1 MSASH
6 AELHQAAADLG
17 EIDAVIGT
25 EELRCADERLVP
37 ARPTPATGVTHEL
50 LTAADYR
57 PPRWLRNAHV
67 QSALG
72 SSLWRRRVG
81 ERGLAASGAVSTEH
95 LIDAGDGVRLHGLH
109 SAVPG
114 VESRGLVLLLHGW
127 EGSVDSSYMR
137 LTAAR
142 LLARGFEVFRL
153 NFRDHG
159 NTHHLNEGLFHSN
172 RIDEVVRAACEVA
185 ARFPLRPMMVAG
197 YSLGGNFALRLALHA
212 PAVGLSLAHVAAVCP
227 VLDPAR
233 TMDAMEQGL
242 PMYLWYFERKW
253 RESLARKRALFPQ
266 HHDFDDRALGLR
278 MRPLTQWMVERY
290 TDFGTLERYF
300 DGYAIAGAR
309 LAALQV
315 PASILMAEDDPVI
328 PVDAFRALQL
338 PAGSSL
344 EISPWGG
351 HCGFLE
357 SASLDG
363 FAERWIADR
372 LAGAVGSTLPSV
384 ALGV

>member
-6 AELHQAAADLG
+6 AERHQAAAADL
-17 EIDAVIGT
+17 DAVIGT
-25 EELRCADERLVP
+25 EEFRFVEDDVRRPRP
-37 ARPTPATGVTHEL
+37 APTTGAAVAL
-50 LTAADYR
+50 LTAADYQ

-72 SSLWRRRVG
+72 SSPLRQRVG
-81 ERGLAASGAVSTEH
+81 ARGLAASGAVNTEH
-95 LIDAGDGVRLHGLH
+95 VIDAGDGVRLHGLH

-114 VESRGLVLLLHGW
+114 VEAHGLVLLLHGW

-137 LTAAR
+137 LTTAQ
-142 LLARGFEVFRL
+142 LLGRGLEVFRL

-172 RIDEVVRAACEVA
+172 RIDEVLHAACEVA
-185 ARFPLRPMMVAG
+185 RRFPLRPMMVAG
-197 YSLGGNFALRLALHA
+197 YSLGGNFALRLGLRA
-212 PAVGLSLAHVAAVCP
+212 PSVGLSLAHVAAVCP

-242 PMYLWYFERKW
+242 PLYLWYFERKW

-266 HHDFDDRALGLR
+266 HHDFDDQALGLR

-300 DGYAIAGAR
+300 DGYSIAGDR

-338 PAGSSL
+338 PPGSAL

-357 SASLDG
+357 SAKLDG
-363 FAERWIADR
+363 FAERWIAQR
-372 LAGAVGSTLPSV
+372 LAAAVGQAAPV
-384 ALGV
+384 GA